1 MIEVEGLVNVVFT
14 RQNVNILLKNTSLH
28 IIPYLCISNNTIIV
42 LETFK
47 QLGVSENLITALT
60 EMKIINPT
68 EIQEKAIPFLLKNT
82 SDFIGQAQT
91 GTGKT
96 IAFGIPLLQKIK
108 ANDTNVQA
116 LILSP
121 TRELCQ
127 QIAKQ
132 LFKMTKHT
140 EKVFVEAVFGG
151 EWIEIQIKNLQR
163 PTQIVV
169 ATPGRLIDLIQKGAI
184 DLSHVKTIVLDEA
197 DEMLSMG
204 FKDDID
210 TILEK
215 VHKNSNTWL
224 FSATLPDGLR
234 SLILKYMSP
243 DLHTIQVSKTEVVN
257 GLIEHQFFIC
267 EMNQKFDFVV
277 QFLQSQGAGRGIVFC
292 RTKADAQVVARKLIA
307 KNIAADAI
315 HGDLEQRDREKVMR
329 AFKNKKVQV
338 LVATDIS
345 ARGIDIEGLA
355 YVVHYQLPDQIEY
368 YTHRSGRTARAG
380 KRGISI
386 SFVTK
391 DDLQMLTKIEKTLKI
406 KFMKV

>member
-1 MIEVEGLVNVVFT
+1 
-14 RQNVNILLKNTSLH
+14 
-28 IIPYLCISNNTIIV
+28 

-47 QLGVSENLITALT
+47 ELGVSDNLVKALLEN
-60 EMKIINPT
+60 KIIKPT
-68 EIQEKAIPFLLKNT
+68 EIQQKAIPFLLQNHT
-82 SDFIGQAQT
+82 DFIGQAQT

-96 IAFGIPLLQKIK
+96 AAFGIPILQKIK
-108 ANDTNVQA
+108 SGEKNIQA

-132 LFKMTKHT
+132 LFKMTRYTDKI
-140 EKVFVEAVFGG
+140 FVEAVFGG
-151 EWIEIQIKNLQR
+151 EWIDIQIKNLQR

-169 ATPGRLIDLIQKGAI
+169 ATPGRLIDLIQREAI

-210 TILEK
+210 SILEK
-215 VHKNSNTWL
+215 VHQKSVTWL
-224 FSATLPDGLR
+224 FSATLPDELKR
-234 SLILKYMSP
+234 LVDKYMSP
-243 DLHTIQVSKTEVVN
+243 EAHKIQVSKNEVVN
-257 GLIEHQFFIC
+257 SLIEHQFFIC
-267 EMNQKFDFVV
+267 EMAQKFDYMV
-277 QFLQSQGAGRGIVFC
+277 QFLQSQGSARGIVFC
-292 RTKADAQVVARKLIA
+292 RTKADTQVVARKLIA
-307 KNIAADAI
+307 QNFAADAI

-329 AFKNKKVQV
+329 AFKNKKVQI

-345 ARGIDIEGLA
+345 ARGIDVENLA
-355 YVVHYQLPDQIEY
+355 YVAHYQLPDQIEY

-391 DDLQMLTKIEKTLKI
+391 DDLKMLTLIEKTLKI
-406 KFMKV
+406 KFAKI

>member
-1 MIEVEGLVNVVFT
+1 
-14 RQNVNILLKNTSLH
+14 
-28 IIPYLCISNNTIIV
+28 

-47 QLGVSENLITALT
+47 ELGVSDNLVKALLEN
-60 EMKIINPT
+60 KIIKPT
-68 EIQEKAIPFLLKNT
+68 EIQQKAIPFLLQNHT
-82 SDFIGQAQT
+82 DFIGQAQT

-96 IAFGIPLLQKIK
+96 AAFGIPILQKIK
-108 ANDTNVQA
+108 SGEKNIQA

-127 QIAKQ
+127 
-132 LFKMTKHT
+132 LFKMTRYTDKI
-140 EKVFVEAVFGG
+140 FVEAVFGG
-151 EWIEIQIKNLQR
+151 EWIDIQIKNLQR

-169 ATPGRLIDLIQKGAI
+169 ATPGRLIDLIQREAI

-210 TILEK
+210 SILEK
-215 VHKNSNTWL
+215 VHQKSVTWL
-224 FSATLPDGLR
+224 FSATLPDELKR
-234 SLILKYMSP
+234 LVDKYMSP
-243 DLHTIQVSKTEVVN
+243 EAHKIQVSKNEVVN
-257 GLIEHQFFIC
+257 SLIEHQFFIC
-267 EMNQKFDFVV
+267 EMAQKFDYMV
-277 QFLQSQGAGRGIVFC
+277 QFLQSQGSARGIVFC
-292 RTKADAQVVARKLIA
+292 RTKADTQVVARKLIA
-307 KNIAADAI
+307 QNFAADAI

-329 AFKNKKVQV
+329 AFKNKKVQI

-345 ARGIDIEGLA
+345 ARGIDVENLA
-355 YVVHYQLPDQIEY
+355 YVAHYQLPDQIEY

-391 DDLQMLTKIEKTLKI
+391 DDLKMLTLIEKTLKI
-406 KFMKV
+406 KFAKI

>member
-1 MIEVEGLVNVVFT
+1 
-14 RQNVNILLKNTSLH
+14 
-28 IIPYLCISNNTIIV
+28 

-47 QLGVSENLITALT
+47 QIGVSENLIKALA
-60 EMKIINPT
+60 EMKITNPT

-96 IAFGIPLLQKIK
+96 IAFGIPLLQKINP
-108 ANDTNVQA
+108 NDKHIQA

-132 LFKMTKHT
+132 LFKMTKYT

-169 ATPGRLIDLIQKGAI
+169 ATPGRLIDLLQKGAI
-184 DLSHVKTIVLDEA
+184 DLTHVKTIVLDEA

-210 TILEK
+210 AILAK

-224 FSATLPDGLR
+224 FSATLPNELQ

-243 DLHTIQVSKTEVVN
+243 DLHTVQVSKTEVVN
-257 GLIEHQFFIC
+257 GLIEHQFFIS
-267 EMNQKFDFVV
+267 EVSEKFDYLV
-277 QFLQSQGAGRGIVFC
+277 QFLQSQGAARGIVFC
-292 RTKADAQVVARKLIA
+292 RTKADAQAVTRKLIA
-307 KNIAADAI
+307 KKFLADAI

-329 AFKNKKVQV
+329 AFKNKKVQI
-338 LVATDIS
+338 LVATDIA
-345 ARGIDIEGLA
+345 ARGIDVEGLA
-355 YVVHYQLPDQIEY
+355 YVAHYQLPDQMEY

-386 SFVTK
+386 SFVSK
-391 DDLQMLTKIEKTLKI
+391 DDLKMITQIEKTLKI
-406 KFMKV
+406 KFTKI